1 MKKPFLQRKWVWVV
15 GILLIAIGTFEIRTQ
30 MNHARIEKE
39 RAEATENANKV
50 LKGKVEVPDP
60 YFKSKDEVEKLFE
73 QAGLKADFVVTNF
86 DEKATLNKKDIK
98 VGDCDQLN
106 SDQPNITYYDP
117 DTVGDKSGLYAKKGA
132 TIIVGY
138 TDHDFNGKE
147 KGDSSTE
154 QSSDIFAGKVEIPE
168 TQFKSK
174 DQVEKDFEAVGL
186 KANFVVEN
194 LDDMATQNKV
204 KIKVGDCGVIADQ
217 PGMGFLDNGEKYGIY
232 ADEGATLTIGYSD
245 HDFDGTGENQ
255 TETVESTS
263 SETVESSS
271 TEDDGDI
278 TKLSSKPTSKQQTTL
293 RVLGKQAFEQQYP
306 YKGSKM
312 HSIMGII
319 QDWTQKGDVWF
330 FKCEA
335 TIVNEY
341 GAELETVVEITIEP
355 TGPESGNVTVLH
367 Y

>member
-1 MKKPFLQRKWVWVV
+1 MKKPLLQRKWVWVV
-15 GILLIAIGTFEIRTQ
+15 GILLIAVGVFEIKTQ
-30 MNHARIEKE
+30 FGKANEEKARI
-39 RAEATENANKV
+39 EATENADKV

-86 DEKATLNKKDIK
+86 DEKATLNKKNIK
-98 VGDCDQLN
+98 VGDCDQL
-106 SDQPNITYYDP
+106 DPEQPNVKYYDT
-117 DTVGDKSGLYAKKGA
+117 DEVGDRYGFYADKGA

-147 KGDSSTE
+147 KDTDISSTTE
-154 QSSDIFAGKVEIPE
+154 D
-168 TQFKSK
+168 
-174 DQVEKDFEAVGL
+174 
-186 KANFVVEN
+186 VVESSS
-194 LDDMATQNKV
+194 AV
-204 KIKVGDCGVIADQ
+204 
-217 PGMGFLDNGEKYGIY
+217 E
-232 ADEGATLTIGYSD
+232 SS
-245 HDFDGTGENQ
+245 
-255 TETVESTS
+255 TVESS
-263 SETVESSS
+263 SVVNTAETVESSS
-271 TEDDGDI
+271 TEGDGDI
-278 TKLSSKPTSKQQTTL
+278 TKLSSEPTSKQQTTL

>member
-39 RAEATENANKV
+39 RAEATENADKV
-50 LKGKVEVPDP
+50 LKGKVKVPDT
-60 YFKSKDEVEKLFE
+60 YFKSKEEVEKLFK
-73 QAGLKADFVVTNF
+73 QAGLKPDFVVTNF
-86 DEKATLNKKDIK
+86 DEKATLNKRDIK
-98 VGDCDQLN
+98 IGDCDQLD
-106 SDQPNITYYDP
+106 SEQPNVKYYDT
-117 DTVGDKSGLYAKKGA
+117 DEVGDKYGFYADKGA
-132 TIIVGY
+132 SIIVGY

-147 KGDSSTE
+147 KDTDISSTTE
-154 QSSDIFAGKVEIPE
+154 D
-168 TQFKSK
+168 
-174 DQVEKDFEAVGL
+174 
-186 KANFVVEN
+186 VVESSS
-194 LDDMATQNKV
+194 AV
-204 KIKVGDCGVIADQ
+204 
-217 PGMGFLDNGEKYGIY
+217 E
-232 ADEGATLTIGYSD
+232 SS
-245 HDFDGTGENQ
+245 
-255 TETVESTS
+255 TVESS
-263 SETVESSS
+263 SVVNTAETVESSS
-271 TEDDGDI
+271 AEDDGDI
-278 TKLSSKPTSKQQTTL
+278 TKLSSEPTSKQQTTL

-319 QDWTQKGDVWF
+319 QDWTQKGEVWF